1 MKLWMALNN
10 VLKRLFDILLSL
22 TALVIL
28 SPVMILCALWIKFD
42 SQGPVIF
49 KQDRLTKNGR
59 VFKMFKFRSMV
70 QNAEKTGAGLFNYE
84 NDPRVTRSGHFLRE
98 HSLDE
103 LPQLINIIKGDM
115 SFLGP
120 RPPLTYHP
128 WTYDRYTKEQ
138 LRMFEVRPGIS
149 GWAQVNGRRCV
160 EWNERIKMNVWY
172 VDHVSFLLDLK
183 IVFLSVVRVF
193 SNADNKNIGA
203 TVTQAPKSPSEL

>member
-1 MKLWMALNN
+1 MRGDTVYKRII
-10 VLKRLFDILLSL
+10 KRLFDISASAFLFILLL
-22 TALVIL
+22 PVMLITALLV
-28 SPVMILCALWIKFD
+28 
-42 SQGPVIF
+42 
-49 KQDRLTKNGR
+49 RLTSSGPAVFRQERIGR
-59 VFKMFKFRSMV
+59 GGKVFTMYKFRTMKNNS
-70 QNAEKTGAGLFNYE
+70 EHTGSGVYSG
-84 NDPRVTRSGHFLRE
+84 DGDTSVTGVGKVLRAT
-98 HSLDE
+98 SIDE
-103 LPQLINIIKGDM
+103 LPQLVNIIKGDM

>member
-1 MKLWMALNN
+1 MYKRII
-10 VLKRLFDILLSL
+10 KRLFDISASAFLFILLL
-22 TALVIL
+22 PVMLITALLV
-28 SPVMILCALWIKFD
+28 
-42 SQGPVIF
+42 
-49 KQDRLTKNGR
+49 RLTSSGPAVFRQERIGR
-59 VFKMFKFRSMV
+59 GGKVFTMYKFRTMKNNSEHIGSGV
-70 QNAEKTGAGLFNYE
+70 YSGDGDT
-84 NDPRVTRSGHFLRE
+84 RVTGVGKVLRAT
-98 HSLDE
+98 SIDE
-103 LPQLINIIKGDM
+103 LPQLVNIIKGDM

>member
-1 MKLWMALNN
+1 MRGDTVYKRII
-10 VLKRLFDILLSL
+10 KRLFDISASAFMFILLL
-22 TALVIL
+22 PVMLITALLV
-28 SPVMILCALWIKFD
+28 
-42 SQGPVIF
+42 
-49 KQDRLTKNGR
+49 RLTSSGPAVFRQERIGR
-59 VFKMFKFRSMV
+59 GGKVFTMYKFRTMKNNSEHTSSGV
-70 QNAEKTGAGLFNYE
+70 YSGDGDT
-84 NDPRVTRSGHFLRE
+84 RVTGVGKVLRAT
-98 HSLDE
+98 SIDE
-103 LPQLINIIKGDM
+103 LPQLVNIIKGDM

>member
-1 MKLWMALNN
+1 MYKRII
-10 VLKRLFDILLSL
+10 KRLFDISASAFLFIWLLPVML
-22 TALVIL
+22 ITALLV
-28 SPVMILCALWIKFD
+28 
-42 SQGPVIF
+42 
-49 KQDRLTKNGR
+49 RLTSSGPAVFRQERIGR
-59 VFKMFKFRSMV
+59 GGKVFTMYKFRTMKNNSEHIGSGV
-70 QNAEKTGAGLFNYE
+70 YSGDGDT
-84 NDPRVTRSGHFLRE
+84 RVTGVGKVLRAT
-98 HSLDE
+98 SIDE
-103 LPQLINIIKGDM
+103 LPQLVNIIKGDM

>member
-1 MKLWMALNN
+1 M
-10 VLKRLFDILLSL
+10 
-22 TALVIL
+22 
-28 SPVMILCALWIKFD
+28 
-42 SQGPVIF
+42 
-49 KQDRLTKNGR
+49 
-59 VFKMFKFRSMV
+59 
-70 QNAEKTGAGLFNYE
+70 
-84 NDPRVTRSGHFLRE
+84 LRAT
-98 HSLDE
+98 SIDE
-103 LPQLINIIKGDM
+103 LPQLVNIIKGDM

>member
-1 MKLWMALNN
+1 MTGVGK
-10 VLKRLFDILLSL
+10 VLRATSI
-22 TALVIL
+22 
-28 SPVMILCALWIKFD
+28 
-42 SQGPVIF
+42 
-49 KQDRLTKNGR
+49 
-59 VFKMFKFRSMV
+59 
-70 QNAEKTGAGLFNYE
+70 
-84 NDPRVTRSGHFLRE
+84 
-98 HSLDE
+98 DE
-103 LPQLINIIKGDM
+103 LPQLVNIIKGDM